1 MYQGYIHILVCCTVD
16 SIREMNKFRGDG
28 EYDARANLETKLDTS
43 LKRFRAQRNFYI
55 SGMTLFLIMYVVR
68 WLN

>member
-1 MYQGYIHILVCCTVD
+1 
-16 SIREMNKFRGDG
+16 MNKFRGDN

-55 SGMTLFLIMYVVR
+55 SGMTLFLIMY
-68 WLN
+68 LMK